1 MAIKVRD
8 TPSWALKLGSK
19 SDVGSIDTQTS
30 HIETMPLHEFTT
42 IFHVL
47 AVSKH
52 KLDWFTVF
60 TSGLA
65 GGA

>member
-1 MAIKVRD
+1 MGTEA
-8 TPSWALKLGSK
+8 GSK

-30 HIETMPLHEFTT
+30 HSEAMPLHEFTT